1 MDHSIETSNGS
12 SNGVD
17 GALESKGGIKYE
29 LVLEKPISDTPAKVA
44 QSLSQLTTPTRV
56 ISVDDIENKLKEAEE
71 RRKSIE
77 ASKITL
83 AKEHHEHVVEIQSK
97 RNEFEKIHSQ
107 SSRES
112 LEKKME
118 TFKENRENNLK
129 AIMDKQKEHERKVAE
144 ASKRKSE
151 VIASGDNL
159 EIKQQNNDWSLMS
172 VQCVLYL
179 FCVCVVFVLC

>member
-29 LVLEKPISDTPAKVA
+29 LVLEKPSSDTPPAKVA
-44 QSLSQLTTPTRV
+44 QSQLQSPARV
-56 ISVDDIENKLKEAEE
+56 ISVEDIENKLKEAEE

-83 AKEHHEHVVEIQSK
+83 AKEHLEHVVEIQSK
-97 RNEFEKIHSQ
+97 RTEFEKIHSQ
-107 SSRES
+107 SSKES

-129 AIMDKQKEHERKVAE
+129 AIVDKQIEHERKVAE
-144 ASKRKSE
+144 ASKRKS
-151 VIASGDNL
+151 VNANGDNL
-159 EIKQQNNDWSLMS
+159 EKQ
-172 VQCVLYL
+172 
-179 FCVCVVFVLC
+179 